1 MRFGIGMQ
9 EKLTT
14 TVSTKGQV
22 ILPKAIRDMLGW
34 RPGTR
39 LAVEKTAKGV
49 ELKAVPIFKPTTVD
63 DVYGSL
69 KYDGPPVSIEEMNAA
84 VLREAKRR
92 AGY

>member
-1 MRFGIGMQ
+1 MGIQ

-22 ILPKAIRDMLGW
+22 ILPKEIRDTLGW
-34 RPGTR
+34 KPGTR

-63 DVYGSL
+63 EVFGSL
-69 KYDGPPVSIEEMNAA
+69 GYTGPPVSIEEMDAA
-84 VLREAKRR
+84 VMREARR
-92 AGY
+92 RDRY